1 MKYTNISKKEIEASG
16 FFVAERMQHGENFNI
31 DLCIEDIHR
40 IYGAEIADSVWEFAK
55 IELTKKQFTRFPKTL
70 TKIPKDFKI

>member
-1 MKYTNISKKEIEASG
+1 MKTDINKKEIQATG
-16 FFVAERMQHGENFNI
+16 FFVAERMQHGANFNVA
-31 DLCIEDIHR
+31 LCIEDIHR
-40 IYGAEIADSVWEFAK
+40 IYGAEIADSIWEFAK